1 MKENKSFVSNQQ
13 LVNKVNQKQENG
25 KKQWLLGSFR
35 AKRIIKSDILLEILV
50 TTSGRSH
57 QI

>member
-35 AKRIIKSDILLEILV
+35 AKQSHEMVGFWVESKEKV
-50 TTSGRSH
+50 T
-57 QI
+57 